1 MSKRPATDDELM
13 PPPGSS
19 VRVPASYLPCKTFQ
33 GPRPGYFF
41 RLGDT
46 GPGYYVDRVARDA
59 ATRAMPP
66 PPKRRKNAQ
75 ELLADAE
82 AEAGFTAGGG
92 SGRGTES
99 KAFAD
104 DSTVLDETGLRKLV
118 LQFERRYAANQQ
130 LRLKHP
136 HSPEKF
142 VDSEVDLDESLRALS
157 GLAGY
162 PELYPEFCRLNAVPS
177 ILGLLSHDNPDISA
191 HALELLHELTD
202 ADSVESHEQGG
213 LALVT
218 SFVKES
224 GYEVLLASLVR
235 FSKNELN
242 SSEDANAVHHGLG
255 IVENVLEIDPEQV
268 GEMVARC
275 DGGLPVWILKRA
287 TRSFGKKNAGD
298 DDSVDDVRSY
308 AAEVL
313 AILCQTDNNEVK
325 LLIGKDGGIDRLLRA
340 VAPYK
345 KKDPTN
351 ESEREWLENVFDAQ
365 CACLALPENRDLFV
379 QNEGLELM
387 LLLMRSKKHVR
398 VAAIKTTDHALTNH
412 KTGSERFV
420 DALGL
425 KSAFSAFMGK
435 GTSFISQ
442 FPPPCFDDCPE

>member
-99 KAFAD
+99 NAFAD

-142 VDSEVDLDESLRALS
+142 VDSEVDLEVV
-157 GLAGY
+157 
-162 PELYPEFCRLNAVPS
+162 PEVVPEVIEP
-177 ILGLLSHDNPDISA
+177 
-191 HALELLHELTD
+191 
-202 ADSVESHEQGG
+202 
-213 LALVT
+213 
-218 SFVKES
+218 
-224 GYEVLLASLVR
+224 ASLFIR
-235 FSKNELN
+235 
-242 SSEDANAVHHGLG
+242 
-255 IVENVLEIDPEQV
+255 
-268 GEMVARC
+268 
-275 DGGLPVWILKRA
+275 
-287 TRSFGKKNAGD
+287 
-298 DDSVDDVRSY
+298 
-308 AAEVL
+308 AEV
-313 AILCQTDNNEVK
+313 
-325 LLIGKDGGIDRLLRA
+325 
-340 VAPYK
+340 
-345 KKDPTN
+345 
-351 ESEREWLENVFDAQ
+351 S
-365 CACLALPENRDLFV
+365 
-379 QNEGLELM
+379 
-387 LLLMRSKKHVR
+387 
-398 VAAIKTTDHALTNH
+398 
-412 KTGSERFV
+412 
-420 DALGL
+420 
-425 KSAFSAFMGK
+425 
-435 GTSFISQ
+435 
-442 FPPPCFDDCPE
+442 